1 MDGQNLS
8 GQLSDWSIHDL
19 LQIMHVTKK
28 TGSLDISGE
37 RSGRIHFNQGAIT
50 GADITGA
57 VEDFVADGR
66 GGVADVLYVLSSIES
81 GSFVVSTGE
90 ASEGDG
96 DWSVDAILADVESL
110 KNLES
115 QVAESG
121 LIEASAVRLKNE
133 IDEAIGLEPEDWQMI
148 VSLVQP
154 FNFDQL
160 ESRFGRGGA
169 VRLLHALHRLDVA
182 EEIQSEDESEWL
194 DQVADRLSADA
205 PNLTGLTATDPEPES
220 LAAVVPLV
228 DASSDDH
235 EADDDPRRVE
245 LESVVKVGS
254 HSAGVKGVS
263 APAST
268 TLTDGVYDEIRRLRS
283 KVSEK

>member
-50 GADITGA
+50 GADFTGS

-96 DWSVDAILADVESL
+96 EWSVDAVLADVESL

-121 LIEASAVRLKNE
+121 LIDASAVRLKNE
-133 IDEAIGLEPEDWQMI
+133 IEESIELEPEDWQI
-148 VSLVQP
+148 LVGLVQP

-169 VRLLHALHRLDVA
+169 VRVLHALHRLDVA
-182 EEIQSEDESEWL
+182 EEIVTEDESEWL
-194 DQVADRLSADA
+194 DQVADGLSADA
-205 PNLTGLTATDPEPES
+205 PNLVELTAAAPEPVPM
-220 LAAVVPLV
+220 AAVVPLV
-228 DASSDDH
+228 DASADD
-235 EADDDPRRVE
+235 EADDDPRRDE

-254 HSAGVKGVS
+254 HSAGVKGIS